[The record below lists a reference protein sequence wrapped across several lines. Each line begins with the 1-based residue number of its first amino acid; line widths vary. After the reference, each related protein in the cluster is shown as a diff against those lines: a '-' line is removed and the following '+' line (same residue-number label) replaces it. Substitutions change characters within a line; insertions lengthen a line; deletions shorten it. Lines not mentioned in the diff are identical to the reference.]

1 MNKISY
7 GYASATSGALIWG
20 MAPLYYHFLNEFPLM
35 EVVAQRA
42 FWSCVLFM
50 VVFII
55 QNRLLELRL
64 ALNSFKNISLFIIC
78 SALIGTNWLLFI
90 FALNYGQL
98 MQSALGYYIFPLL
111 TAAMGYYF
119 LGERLDK
126 LTKIAL
132 LFALAAV
139 LLKGTSLSNFPWI
152 AISMATTFA
161 LYAIIRKQLPV
172 KSDTGT
178 LIETIMLAP
187 IAVIYFGWQA
197 QNGAVLFF
205 GADLMGLMLAVFCG
219 LFTITPLYL
228 FHNGNKM
235 LPLAISGLIFYLN
248 PTSQLIISIMLG
260 EPFSFIDISVFVLIW
275 AGLLTQ
281 FSPLFFKS
289 L

>member
-20 MAPLYYHFLNEFPLM
+20 MAPLYYRLLNEFPLM

-42 FWSCVLFM
+42 FWSCILFM

-55 QNRLLELRL
+55 QNRLSELRQ

-119 LGERLDK
+119 LGARLDK

-152 AISMATTFA
+152 AISMAATFA

-187 IAVIYFGWQA
+187 IAMIYFGWQA

-219 LFTITPLYL
+219 LFTIIPLYL

-235 LPLAISGLIFYLN
+235 LPLAIAGLIFYLN

-281 FSPLFFKS
+281 FSPMFFKS

>member
-20 MAPLYYHFLNEFPLM
+20 MAPLYYRLLNEFPLM

-42 FWSCVLFM
+42 FWSCILFM

-55 QNRLLELRL
+55 QNRLSELRQ

-90 FALNYGQL
+90 FAINYGQL

-187 IAVIYFGWQA
+187 IAMIYFGWQA

-205 GADLMGLMLAVFCG
+205 GADLMGLVLAVFCG

-281 FSPLFFKS
+281 FSPMFFKS

>member
-20 MAPLYYHFLNEFPLM
+20 MAPLYYRLLNEFPLM

-42 FWSCVLFM
+42 FWSCILFM

-55 QNRLLELRL
+55 QNRLSELRQ

-219 LFTITPLYL
+219 LFTIIPLYL

-235 LPLAISGLIFYLN
+235 LPLAIAGLIFYLN

-275 AGLLTQ
+275 TGLLIQ
-281 FSPLFFKS
+281 FSPMFFKS
-289 L
+289 Q